1 MAWGRST
8 PKPPPPP
15 RSAFMYLAC
24 WTIQDAKANMR
35 PRKSLPLLISKSAS
49 EKMEKKNVVFTKDGV
64 KVGVK
69 QLKNENYVDTTQ
81 SFLVKAWNLST
92 WPGYK
97 SKLWNQEQQ
106 GKVESRK
113 PFSRSS
119 SSNVSTKSK

>member
-1 MAWGRST
+1 
-8 PKPPPPP
+8 
-15 RSAFMYLAC
+15 MYFNLLDC
-24 WTIQDAKANMR
+24 MKYNTNTR
-35 PRKSLPLLISKSAS
+35 PRKSLPLIIFLIIVGIFAFVGYHVYLATQQISSAAS
-49 EKMEKKNVVFTKDGV
+49 EKMQKKNVVFTKDGV

-97 SKLWNQEQQ
+97 SRLWNQEQQ

-113 PFSRSS
+113 P
-119 SSNVSTKSK
+119 

>member
-1 MAWGRST
+1 MYSPNT
-8 PKPPPPP
+8 P
-15 RSAFMYLAC
+15 
-24 WTIQDAKANMR
+24 
-35 PRKSLPLLISKSAS
+35 PRKSLPLLIFLIVVGVFAFVAYHVYLATQQIGSAAS
-49 EKMEKKNVVFTKDGV
+49 EKMQQKNVVFTKDGV

-106 GKVESRK
+106 GKAESRK
-113 PFSRSS
+113 PY
-119 SSNVSTKSK
+119 VPTV